1 MSSVRRVTTL
11 FLVRHG
17 QSEWNAVGRWQ
28 GQADPSLSELGRD
41 QAFEAGRV
49 IGDVDAVVASPQLR
63 AHETAEILATGLGI
77 GPIIT
82 VDGLREREIGS
93 WSGLTTAEIEEIAP
107 GAIGR
112 HDWPA
117 DAEPEDVFLERV
129 LVSLTAVATAMADA
143 TVLVVCHGG
152 VIRHLERH
160 LGADGGRV
168 PNLGGRVVTIAPD
181 GGMHLGERLELVES
195 PPAPGSSIL

>member
-1 MSSVRRVTTL
+1 MTTL

-28 GQADPSLSELGRD
+28 GQADPSLSDLGRD

-49 IGDVDAVVASPQLR
+49 LGDVDAVVASPQRR

-82 VDGLREREIGS
+82 LDGVREREIGS
-93 WSGLTTAEIEEIAP
+93 WSGLTTAEIEALAP

-112 HDWPA
+112 GEWPDDAEPA
-117 DAEPEDVFLERV
+117 DAFLERV
-129 LVSLTAVATAMADA
+129 IVALTAVATSLPGA

-152 VIRHLERH
+152 VIRHLERS
-160 LGADGGRV
+160 LGADDGRV
-168 PNLGGRVVTIAPD
+168 PNLGGRIVTVGAD
-181 GGMHLGERLELVES
+181 GEFHLGERLTLVEET
-195 PPAPGSSIL
+195 PPSAGRQVL